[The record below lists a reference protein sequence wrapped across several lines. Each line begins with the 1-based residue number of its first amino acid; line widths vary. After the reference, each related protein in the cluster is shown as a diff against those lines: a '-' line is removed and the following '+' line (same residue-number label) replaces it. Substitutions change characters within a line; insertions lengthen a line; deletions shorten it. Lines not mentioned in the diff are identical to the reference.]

1 MTKKW
6 HKCEKCK
13 NGTEGIYVKICSETG
28 EPIEDYKMQ
37 YERLTKVYKDDR
49 NFVKPNWRET

>member
-13 NGTEGIYVKICSETG
+13 NGTEGIYVKICRDTG
-28 EPIEDYKMQ
+28 EPIENYKIQ
-37 YERLTKVYKDDR
+37 YERMVKKYKDDR
-49 NFVKPNWRET
+49 NFITPDPFKN